1 MPPKVNDSHV
11 ALRRR
16 RVASY
21 MIRGVSQQEIV
32 EALPQG
38 SKGITN
44 PKTGKPY
51 PQSSISKDMA
61 WVEEQWAKEYAADIG
76 FIKAQHLAETREAR
90 KAAWAK
96 GNLPMVFKSLK
107 HEADVMGLYAPKQ
120 SEVDVSGAVEHQN
133 ASGDRVETLDE
144 IRRIERHILE
154 LEQEIESDG
163 RG

>member
-1 MPPKVNDSHV
+1 
-11 ALRRR
+11 
-16 RVASY
+16 
-21 MIRGVSQQEIV
+21 
-32 EALPQG
+32 
-38 SKGITN
+38 
-44 PKTGKPY
+44 
-51 PQSSISKDMA
+51 
-61 WVEEQWAKEYAADIG
+61 
-76 FIKAQHLAETREAR
+76 LAETREAR

-96 GNLPMVFKSLK
+96 GNLPMVFKGLK

-133 ASGDRVETLDE
+133 ASGDRVETSDE